1 MERQQDQTTLTLVK
15 QAEHQPTS
23 IKVTVAVL
31 ANKTHM
37 LTIFKLNN
45 KVKGPH
51 NEVSFLLV
59 VKELTYFKYVTII
72 VTKQLSLIAVINI
85 FSIIVTVVVTIKINH
100 KTTKNVK
107 L

>member
-1 MERQQDQTTLTLVK
+1 MLVLIEETRVERQQDQTTLTLVK

-51 NEVSFLLV
+51 NEVSFLFGR
-59 VKELTYFKYVTII
+59 K
-72 VTKQLSLIAVINI
+72 
-85 FSIIVTVVVTIKINH
+85 
-100 KTTKNVK
+100 KN
-107 L
+107 